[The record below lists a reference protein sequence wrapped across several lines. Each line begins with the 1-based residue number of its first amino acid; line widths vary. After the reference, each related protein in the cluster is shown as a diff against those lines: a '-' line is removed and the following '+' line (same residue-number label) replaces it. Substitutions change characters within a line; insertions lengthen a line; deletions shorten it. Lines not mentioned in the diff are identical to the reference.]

1 MGFKGVHERN
11 SRTYIGRPW
20 QKGPVRLSD
29 LVVVEKSCRE
39 EGKRRMGK
47 KTTTT
52 VAAAM
57 GDASVFAGDGA
68 SSSSA
73 AIDSS
78 NIGFRVFHL
87 PSFFFFGSL
96 CTFLW
101 FHRCHLFFCF
111 FFSLSLFVVAQ
122 EVWVGGRYRPRRL
135 STGIPFLFPSNR
147 NRGWCLLLDLELNC
161 TGSTWFVVFCLSIF
175 LGVFSHWEPKKIQ
188 SCFV

>member
-1 MGFKGVHERN
+1 MIEW
-11 SRTYIGRPW
+11 SRPIVRFSRGR
-20 QKGPVRLSD
+20 
-29 LVVVEKSCRE
+29 EKLQRRRE
-39 EGKRRMGK
+39 KAYGEEDDDDGG
-47 KTTTT
+47 
-52 VAAAM
+52 
-57 GDASVFAGDGA
+57 GGGDGGRICLRRRWGFVIFGCHRFFEYRISSI
-68 SSSSA
+68 SSS
-73 AIDSS
+73 
-78 NIGFRVFHL
+78 L
-87 PSFFFFGSL
+87 FFFFGSL

-122 EVWVGGRYRPRRL
+122 EVWVGGRHRPRRL
-135 STGIPFLFPSNR
+135 STGTPFLFPSNR